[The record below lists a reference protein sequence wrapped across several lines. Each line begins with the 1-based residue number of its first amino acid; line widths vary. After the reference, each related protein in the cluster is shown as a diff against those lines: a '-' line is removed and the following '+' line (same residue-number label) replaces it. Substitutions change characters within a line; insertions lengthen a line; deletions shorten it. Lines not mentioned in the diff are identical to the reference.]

1 MSVILLHFLKI
12 YDQPI
17 SYIIFGYVWFRFS
30 HIDQENVEM
39 QKNEWGKWAG
49 IHYESAVKETVEE

>member
-1 MSVILLHFLKI
+1 MINL
-12 YDQPI
+12 I
-17 SYIIFGYVWFRFS
+17 SYIIFGYVWFRFP